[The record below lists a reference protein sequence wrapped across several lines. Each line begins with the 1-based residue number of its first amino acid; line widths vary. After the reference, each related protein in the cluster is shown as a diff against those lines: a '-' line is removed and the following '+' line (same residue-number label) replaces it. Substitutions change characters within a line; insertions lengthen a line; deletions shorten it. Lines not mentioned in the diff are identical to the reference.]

1 VFEISRDIVVMASGR
16 VEIAY
21 TGIQDTF
28 LTGEPQFTYFQRV
41 YKQHT
46 KFAIEVMDTPI
57 DGTLNFGQNLVAT
70 IPRMGDMIRTI
81 YLRVLLS
88 NVYSAAAVSTS
99 SNVGYTDSIGNALIE
114 YADLIIG
121 GQTIQRI
128 NGEFMEIY
136 SDMWVSDSQQASM
149 KALVG
154 TNYSLNA
161 LTSATGGPNTSLYI
175 IPLPFYFYKDDSM
188 AIPLSAITFQEV
200 QVRIQLRPLSQLI
213 VPAQY
218 APGNYPGDAIANI
231 LQMSVPV
238 EFIFLS
244 TPELNYIKTRQLD
257 YAITQVQQNKQ
268 TINSGNTF
276 TQMQLTFIN
285 PVREL
290 YMVIQTSNALTNND
304 LFSYSNIYQGTPVD
318 ILRNISLT
326 FNNET
331 RINSEIA
338 NYLYLRRAQPLNF
351 HTRSPTRYIYS
362 YSFSLFPE
370 NSEPSGQTNMS
381 RIINKLL
388 NVNINSQEFNVEV
401 RVYARSYNILRIRNG
416 LAGVIFI
423 DNNFF

>member
-1 VFEISRDIVVMASGR
+1 VFEISRDIVVMARGR

-28 LTGEPQFTYFQRV
+28 LTGDPQFTYFQRV

-46 KFAIEVMDTPI
+46 KFAMEVMDTPI
-57 DGTLNFGQNLVAT
+57 DGTLDFGQNLVAT
-70 IPRMGDMIRTI
+70 IPRMGDLIRTI
-81 YLRVLLS
+81 YIRVLLS
-88 NVYSAAAVSTS
+88 NVYSANATSTS
-99 SNVGYTDSIGNALIE
+99 SNVGYTDSIGNALFE

-128 NGEFMEIY
+128 NGEFMEMY
-136 SDMWVSDSQQASM
+136 SDMWISDSQQAAM

-154 TNYSLNA
+154 TNYNLNSLTGVKNA
-161 LTSATGGPNTSLYI
+161 SLYI
-175 IPLPFYFYKDDSM
+175 IPLPFYFYRDDSM

-200 QVRIQLRPLSQLI
+200 QVRIQLRPLSQLV
-213 VPAQY
+213 VPAKY
-218 APGNYPGDAIANI
+218 APGNYPGDAVASI

-268 TINSGNTF
+268 TIVSGNTF

-290 YMVIQTSNALTNND
+290 YMVVQTSNALANND
-304 LFSYSNIYQGTPVD
+304 LFSYSNIYQGAPVD
-318 ILRNISLT
+318 ILRSINLT

-331 RINSEIA
+331 RINSDIA

-351 HTRSPTRYIYS
+351 HTRSPTRFIYS
-362 YSFSLFPE
+362 YSFSIFPE
-370 NSEPSGQTNMS
+370 SSEPSGQTNMS

-388 NVNINSQEFNVEV
+388 NVNINPQGYNVEV
-401 RVYARSYNILRIRNG
+401 RVYARSFNILRIRNG

>member
-1 VFEISRDIVVMASGR
+1 VFEISREIIVMASGR

-21 TGIQDTF
+21 VGIQDTF

-57 DGTLNFGQNLVAT
+57 DGEFNFGSQLLAT
-70 IPRMGDMIRTI
+70 IPRMGDLIRTI
-81 YLRVLLS
+81 YLRVILS
-88 NVYSAAAVSTS
+88 NVSSQSAFLDSTS
-99 SNVGYTDSIGNALIE
+99 VGYTDSIGNALIE
-114 YADLIIG
+114 YADLLIG
-121 GQTIQRI
+121 GQTVQRI
-128 NGEFMEIY
+128 NGEYMEIY
-136 SDMWVSDSQQASM
+136 NDMWISNSQQEAI

-161 LTSATGGPNTSLYI
+161 LTSDTGGPPTSLYI
-175 IPLPFYFYKDDSM
+175 IPLPFYFYRTDSM
-188 AIPLSAITFQEV
+188 AIPLSALTYQEV

-213 VPAQY
+213 VPAKY
-218 APGNYPGDAIANI
+218 APGRNPGDAVASIV
-231 LQMSVPV
+231 QMSLPV

-244 TPELNYIKTRQLD
+244 NQEVGYIKKNQLD
-257 YAITQVQQNKQ
+257 YSITQLQQNKQ
-268 TINSGNTF
+268 TIVAGNTF

-290 YMVIQTSNALTNND
+290 YIVIQTSSAVARND
-304 LFSYSNIYQGTPVD
+304 LFNYSSSSTDD
-318 ILRNISLT
+318 ILSSLGLT

-331 RINSEIA
+331 RINPDIA
-338 NYLYLRRAQPLNF
+338 NALYLRRAQPLNF
-351 HTRSPTRYIYS
+351 HTKSPTRYIYS

-370 NSEPSGQTNMS
+370 NAEPSGQTNMS

-388 NVNINSQEFNVEV
+388 NVTINEQSRDVEI
-401 RVYARSYNILRIRNG
+401 RVYARSYNVLRIFRG
-416 LAGVIFI
+416 LAGVLFI

>member
-1 VFEISRDIVVMASGR
+1 MASGR

-28 LTGEPQFTYFQRV
+28 LTGDPQFTYFQRV

-57 DGTLNFGQNLVAT
+57 DGALDFGQNLVAT
-70 IPRMGDMIRTI
+70 IPRMGDLIRTI

-88 NVYSAAAVSTS
+88 NVSSSNAVVDG
-99 SNVGYTDSIGNALIE
+99 SNVGYTDSIGNALID

-121 GQTIQRI
+121 GQTVQRI

-154 TNYSLNA
+154 TNYDLNA
-161 LTSATGGPNTSLYI
+161 LTSVQNTSMYI
-175 IPLPFYFYKDDSM
+175 IPLPFYFYRDDSM

-200 QVRIQLRPLSQLI
+200 QVRIQLKPLSQLV
-213 VPAQY
+213 VPAMY
-218 APGNYPGDAIANI
+218 APGNYPGDAIASI

-244 TPELNYIKTRQLD
+244 TPELNYIKNRQID
-257 YAITQVQQNKQ
+257 YAITQLQQNKQ
-268 TINSGNTF
+268 TIPAGNTY
-276 TQMQLTFIN
+276 TQMQLTFVN

-290 YMVIQTSNALTNND
+290 YIVIQTSNAVANND

-318 ILRNISLT
+318 ILQSINLK

-338 NYLYLRRAQPLNF
+338 NYLYLRKAQPLNF
-351 HTRSPTRYIYS
+351 HTRSPTRFIYS
-362 YSFSLFPE
+362 YSFSIFPE

-388 NVNINSQEFNVEV
+388 NVNINSQAYDVQV
-401 RVYARSYNILRIRNG
+401 RVYARSFNILRIRNG

>member
-1 VFEISRDIVVMASGR
+1 MASGR

-28 LTGEPQFTYFQRV
+28 LTGDPQFTYFQKV

-46 KFAIEVMDTPI
+46 KFALEVMDTPI
-57 DGTLNFGQNLVAT
+57 DGALGFGQNLVAT
-70 IPRMGDMIRTI
+70 IPRMGDLIRTI

-88 NVYSAAAVSTS
+88 NVSSSNAVVDG
-99 SNVGYTDSIGNALIE
+99 SNVGYTDSIGNALID

-121 GQTIQRI
+121 GQTVQRI

-136 SDMWVSDSQQASM
+136 SDMWISDSQQASM

-154 TNYSLNA
+154 TNYDLNA
-161 LTSATGGPNTSLYI
+161 LTGIQNASLYI
-175 IPLPFYFYKDDSM
+175 IPLPFYFYRNDSM

-200 QVRIQLRPLSQLI
+200 QVRIQLKPLSQLV
-213 VPAQY
+213 VPAMY
-218 APGNYPGDAIANI
+218 APGNYPGDAIASI

-244 TPELNYIKTRQLD
+244 TPELNYIKRRQID
-257 YAITQVQQNKQ
+257 YAITQLQQNKQ
-268 TINSGNTF
+268 TIPAGETF
-276 TQMQLTFIN
+276 TQMQLTFVN

-290 YMVIQTSNALTNND
+290 YIVIQTSNAVANND
-304 LFSYSNIYQGTPVD
+304 LFSYSNIYNGTPVD
-318 ILRNISLT
+318 ILQSINLK

-331 RINSEIA
+331 RINSDIA
-338 NYLYLRRAQPLNF
+338 NYLYLRKAQPLNF
-351 HTRSPTRYIYS
+351 HTRSPTRFIYS

-388 NVNINSQEFNVEV
+388 NVNINSQEYNVEV
-401 RVYARSYNILRIRNG
+401 RVYARSFNILRIRNG